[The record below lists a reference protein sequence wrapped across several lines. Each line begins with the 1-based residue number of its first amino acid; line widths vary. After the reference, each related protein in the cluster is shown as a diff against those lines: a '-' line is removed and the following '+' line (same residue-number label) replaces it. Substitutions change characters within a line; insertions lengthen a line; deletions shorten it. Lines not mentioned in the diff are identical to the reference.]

1 MEKLSSPIVASPD
14 SIMQIGMGFWASKIL
29 LTAVKFDLFSKLSIA
44 KELSAEEI
52 RQSLNLKCTDRHL
65 FDFLD
70 ALTVFGFLQRKGKLE
85 TATYANSAHT
95 NIFLDKKKPS
105 YIGGILELAN
115 GRLYNSWAKLDEAL
129 TSGLSQSGLSNG
141 EEHHFDVVY
150 QTPEKLKEF
159 INAMSGINLGNFQAF
174 AKKFDFSN
182 YRTLTDAG
190 GCGASLSILVA
201 QQHAHMQCINFD
213 LPAVEEVA
221 KSNIADANV
230 SDRVKAVSGD
240 FFNDEIPTADVV
252 VMANTMHDWAEEKK
266 LLLMKKAYEALPA
279 GGAFVAI
286 ENIIDDARE
295 KNAFGMMMSL
305 NMLVQTGKGFDYTP
319 TDFNQWAKSTGFK
332 RTAFIP
338 LAGPSTAAVA
348 YK

>member
-1 MEKLSSPIVASPD
+1 MEKLSTPVAASPD

-44 KELSAEEI
+44 KEMSAEEI
-52 RQSLNLKCTDRHL
+52 RQALNLQCTDRHL

-70 ALTVFGFLQRKGKLE
+70 ALTIFGFLQRKGILAS
-85 TATYANSAHT
+85 ATYSNSVHT
-95 NIFLDKKKPS
+95 NVFLDKKKPS
-105 YIGGILELAN
+105 YIGGILEMAN

-129 TSGLSQSGLSNG
+129 TTGLSQSGLSNG

-182 YRTLTDAG
+182 YSTLTDAG
-190 GCGASLSILVA
+190 GCGALLSILVA
-201 QQHAHMQCINFD
+201 QQHPHMHCINFD
-213 LPAVEEVA
+213 LPAVEPVA
-221 KSNIADANV
+221 QSNIADAGV
-230 SDRVKAVSGD
+230 SDKVKAASGD
-240 FFNDEIPTADVV
+240 FFNEKIPAADVV
-252 VMANTMHDWAEEKK
+252 VMANIMHDWAEDKK
-266 LLLMKKAYEALPA
+266 LLLMKKAYEALPE

-305 NMLVQTGKGFDYTP
+305 NMLLQTGKGFDYTP
-319 TDFNQWAKSTGFK
+319 IDFNRWAKATGFK
-332 RTAFIP
+332 QTKFIP